1 MCQEKNQVKMILF
14 DAGGVLFDT
23 PIKEDDRIK
32 YLLMERGY
40 LKPKIDSAIIK
51 AKQIERPFVT
61 NWDEEELWYKRYY
74 GAIAEELG
82 ENELTNELFLFAHF
96 AIHCE
101 LFPEVKEVLKELSKE
116 YRLAVISN
124 AMPSMDWI
132 FDRLGIRK
140 YFDFIILS
148 ANVKEEKPNEAI
160 YNIAINHTELK
171 KAECVFIDDKMENV
185 KGAEQ
190 IGIKGL
196 HLDRSR
202 HNLLELLK
210 EQKILSNLSE
220 NHEIIN

>member
-1 MCQEKNQVKMILF
+1 MNQGNNKVKMIFF

-23 PIKEDDRIK
+23 PIKEDDRIR
-32 YLLMERGY
+32 YLLIERGY
-40 LKPKIDSAIIK
+40 LKSKIDSAIMK
-51 AKQIERPFVT
+51 AKQIERTFVT
-61 NWDEEELWYKRYY
+61 NWDEEERWYKRYY

-82 ENELTNELFLFAHF
+82 ENELTNELFLFVHF

-101 LFPEVKEVLKELSKE
+101 LFPEVKEVLTVLSKE

-148 ANVKEEKPNEAI
+148 SNVKEEKPNEAI
-160 YNIAINHTELK
+160 YNFAVNHTQIK
-171 KAECVFIDDKMENV
+171 KEECVFIDDKIENV
-185 KGAEQ
+185 KGAERV
-190 IGIKGL
+190 GIKGL

-202 HNLLELLK
+202 QNLLELLK
-210 EQKILSNLSE
+210 EQKILSY
-220 NHEIIN
+220 